1 MTPLPLILVPG
12 LMCDEAVWS
21 PLYRHL
27 HLPRSAIHVADHGM
41 SENLTDMARRVLA
54 EAPNRFMLAGHSMG
68 ARVALE
74 VMRLAPERVV
84 RLALLD
90 SGFAAREAGAK
101 GEEEQAKRFA
111 LLHLARSQSV
121 RAMAQQWSQGM
132 VHPQRLPDAP
142 LMEAILAMFERKT
155 ADVFAAQIKALLA
168 RPDASAVLRE
178 LRIPTLVACGRQDSW
193 APPSQHEAMH
203 ALIPSAQLRFVEDA
217 GHMAPMERP
226 QETAALLNAWIN
238 S

>member
-1 MTPLPLILVPG
+1 MSQLPLILVPG

-21 PLYRHL
+21 PLYPHL
-27 HLPRSAIHVADHGM
+27 DLPVSSIHVSDHGM
-41 SENLTDMARRVLA
+41 SENLTDMATRLLA
-54 EAPNRFMLAGHSMG
+54 DSPERFMLAGHSMG

-74 VMRLAPERVV
+74 VMRLAPERVS

-90 SGFAAREAGAK
+90 SGFAAREAGVK

-111 LLHLARSQSV
+111 LLHVARTESV
-121 RAMAQQWSQGM
+121 RAMAQHWSQGM
-132 VHPQRLPDAP
+132 VHPQRLSDAP
-142 LMEAILAMFERKT
+142 LMESIAAMLDRKT
-155 ADVFAAQIKALLA
+155 ADVFAAQINALLA

-178 LRIPTLVACGRQDSW
+178 VRVPTLVACGRQDSW

-226 QETAALLNAWIN
+226 QETAALLNAWMR

>member
-1 MTPLPLILVPG
+1 MIQLPLILVPG

-21 PLYRHL
+21 PLYPHL
-27 HLPRSAIHVADHGM
+27 NLPRSALHVADHGL
-41 SENLTDMARRVLA
+41 SEDLTDMAHRVLTD
-54 EAPNRFMLAGHSMG
+54 APERFMLVGHSMG

-74 VMRLAPERVV
+74 VMRLVPERVV
-84 RLALLD
+84 RVALLD

-101 GEEEQAKRFA
+101 GEEEQTKRFA
-111 LLHLARSQSV
+111 LLHVARTQSV

-132 VHPQRLPDAP
+132 VHPQRLTDAT
-142 LMEAILAMFERKT
+142 LMESIVAMFERKT
-155 ADVFAAQIKALLA
+155 ADVFAAQINALLA

-178 LRIPTLVACGRQDSW
+178 VRIPTLVACGRQDSW

-203 ALIPSAQLRFVEDA
+203 TLIPSAQLRFVDDA

-226 QETAALLNAWIN
+226 RETASLLNAWMH

>member
-21 PLYRHL
+21 PLYPHL
-27 HLPRSAIHVADHGM
+27 NLPPSAIQVPDHGM
-41 SENLTDMARRVLA
+41 SESLTDMARRVLA
-54 EAPNRFMLAGHSMG
+54 GAPERFMLAGHSMG

-74 VMRLAPERVV
+74 VLRLAPERVV

-90 SGFAAREAGAK
+90 SGFAARDAGAK

-111 LLHLARSQSV
+111 LLHVARTQSV

-132 VHPQRLPDAP
+132 VHPQRLADAP
-142 LMEAILAMFERKT
+142 LMEAIVAMFERKS

-168 RPDASAVLRE
+168 RSDASAVLRGI
-178 LRIPTLVACGRQDSW
+178 RIPTLVACGRQDSW

-203 ALIPSAQLRFVEDA
+203 ALIASAQLRFVEDA

-226 QETAALLNAWIN
+226 QQTAALLNAWIN

>member
-1 MTPLPLILVPG
+1 
-12 LMCDEAVWS
+12 
-21 PLYRHL
+21 
-27 HLPRSAIHVADHGM
+27 
-41 SENLTDMARRVLA
+41 
-54 EAPNRFMLAGHSMG
+54 
-68 ARVALE
+68 VALE
-74 VMRLAPERVV
+74 VLRLAPERVV

-90 SGFAAREAGAK
+90 SGFAARDAGAK

-111 LLHLARSQSV
+111 LLHVARTQSV

-132 VHPQRLPDAP
+132 VHPQRLADAP
-142 LMEAILAMFERKT
+142 LMEAIVAMFERKS

-168 RPDASAVLRE
+168 RSDASAVLRGI
-178 LRIPTLVACGRQDSW
+178 RIPTLVACGRQDSW

-203 ALIPSAQLRFVEDA
+203 ALIASAQLRFVEDA

-226 QETAALLNAWIN
+226 QQTAALLNAWIN

>member
-1 MTPLPLILVPG
+1 
-12 LMCDEAVWS
+12 
-21 PLYRHL
+21 
-27 HLPRSAIHVADHGM
+27 
-41 SENLTDMARRVLA
+41 VL
-54 EAPNRFMLAGHSMG
+54 
-68 ARVALE
+68 
-74 VMRLAPERVV
+74 RLAPERVV

-90 SGFAAREAGAK
+90 SGFAARDAGAK

-111 LLHLARSQSV
+111 LLHVARTQSV

-132 VHPQRLPDAP
+132 VHPQRLADAP
-142 LMEAILAMFERKT
+142 LMEAIVAMFERKS

-168 RPDASAVLRE
+168 RSDASAVLRGI
-178 LRIPTLVACGRQDSW
+178 RIPTLVACGRQDSW

-203 ALIPSAQLRFVEDA
+203 ALIASAQLRFVEDA

-226 QETAALLNAWIN
+226 QQTAALLNAWIN